1 MKREQQGNL
10 GQGGNSSSHLS
21 LLLRNGMGEQSHA
34 AASELSQ
41 WEQKAGGVQRLSSV
55 SAADVLVGSLVLCA
69 YMALATESRGV

>member
-1 MKREQQGNL
+1 
-10 GQGGNSSSHLS
+10 
-21 LLLRNGMGEQSHA
+21 MGEQSHA